1 MQAELIEIRN
11 HLAQHAPFD
20 EMPENVLDRI
30 VSSIEVAYFRAG
42 TDILTLGER
51 NTYLHLSLIHI

>member
-51 NTYLHLSLIHI
+51 NT